1 MRRRVAY
8 LAIYECWPCRDGVMM
23 RRLDTETFPVPG
35 PVYQRMNRFNQ
46 EFGEKGILNTRPI
59 RSTAPPNWREMMIV
73 PTERYHKFIFRREID
88 FNL

>member
-1 MRRRVAY
+1 
-8 LAIYECWPCRDGVMM
+8 MM

-35 PVYQRMNRFNQ
+35 PIYHRIASYNQ
-46 EFGEKGILNTRPI
+46 EFGREGFLNTRGVGYGP
-59 RSTAPPNWREMMIV
+59 PPNWREMMIV